1 MKKLQKAAVVT
12 AAVMSVAAVFSGCNH
27 TSSATQDNAADPTSQ
42 IVVAYVTGWSSCA
55 PDPSLMTH
63 INYAFGKVAPTFDS
77 VTVQNP
83 ARLDSVVALHRVNPD
98 LKIMLS
104 IGGWG
109 AGNFSEMAADSAL
122 RAKFADDCLAK
133 VERYGLDGIDI
144 DWEYPTSSSAG
155 ISSSPEDTEN
165 YTLLMRQL
173 RETLGPDRLL
183 TLATIW
189 SAKYI
194 DFEAI
199 LPYVDFVNIMSY
211 DMSPASSG
219 RPHAPLYA
227 SEASGNHSA
236 DSAYRA
242 HLAAGIPAEK
252 LVLGLPFY
260 GRGVDPY
267 PDYMDYKDLKVLPGT
282 VEIYD
287 SIAETPYM
295 ADSISGR
302 ILMGFENQRS
312 MAAKLHYIK
321 QQGML
326 GAMYWEYCA
335 DNGDLAQQV
344 ADSILHK

>member
-1 MKKLQKAAVVT
+1 
-12 AAVMSVAAVFSGCNH
+12 
-27 TSSATQDNAADPTSQ
+27 
-42 IVVAYVTGWSSCA
+42 
-55 PDPSLMTH
+55 MTH

-83 ARLDSVVALHRVNPD
+83 ARLDSVVALRRVNPD

-189 SAKYI
+189 SQ
-194 DFEAI
+194 
-199 LPYVDFVNIMSY
+199 V
-211 DMSPASSG
+211 
-219 RPHAPLYA
+219 
-227 SEASGNHSA
+227 
-236 DSAYRA
+236 YR
-242 HLAAGIPAEK
+242 
-252 LVLGLPFY
+252 F
-260 GRGVDPY
+260 
-267 PDYMDYKDLKVLPGT
+267 
-282 VEIYD
+282 
-287 SIAETPYM
+287 
-295 ADSISGR
+295 
-302 ILMGFENQRS
+302 
-312 MAAKLHYIK
+312 
-321 QQGML
+321 
-326 GAMYWEYCA
+326 
-335 DNGDLAQQV
+335 
-344 ADSILHK
+344 